1 MNMANLDGFISV
13 IKELFDLKDDLSY
26 QNTLRHVLSYF
37 TKDDSK
43 NSDPEKIKK
52 SPVKE
57 SIEKEEQ
64 PAQNESNEKLF
75 QMTFS
80 PEQKEISPTTEEKN
94 EENLN
99 KVMTKEELE
108 TFTTAK
114 QEGFVA
120 QEEEKIDIPQK
131 EEETEITD
139 L

>member
-1 MNMANLDGFISV
+1 
-13 IKELFDLKDDLSY
+13 
-26 QNTLRHVLSYF
+26 
-37 TKDDSK
+37 
-43 NSDPEKIKK
+43 
-52 SPVKE
+52 
-57 SIEKEEQ
+57 
-64 PAQNESNEKLF
+64 
-75 QMTFS
+75 MTFS

-139 L
+139 LWS